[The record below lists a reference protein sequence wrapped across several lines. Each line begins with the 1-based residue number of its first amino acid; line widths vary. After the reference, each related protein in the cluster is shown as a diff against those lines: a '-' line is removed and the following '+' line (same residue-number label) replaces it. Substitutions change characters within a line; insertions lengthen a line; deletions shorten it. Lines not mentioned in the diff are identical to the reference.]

1 MKSKILLL
9 SLISAFSV
17 HAQQV
22 QWASKL
28 IKFSSDLGGKQ
39 NGIKRILGKS
49 DAFPQAGPS
58 ANAWMPKNALDGY
71 ETVEVGFEKP
81 QTVKQVAVFE
91 NMNSGCVVRIAVD
104 DGSGKYKTV
113 WSRKV
118 NWKRDLYTSQSPA
131 DRKYYYNRKRRKIQT
146 APEVDVNPGI
156 EHAILEQAV
165 SGVVAVR
172 VDFSF
177 ALVPGQ
183 KQVDAIGISDS
194 ETPIEAPINILPE
207 FQSLAKSEK
216 IDIGELLPANPMLT
230 ADGQKLYFT
239 DFTNTKEI
247 IYSCVRSNGK
257 WSAPVQE
264 MNALNDD
271 NQFNY
276 IYGIKSDWA
285 LKGGKSYSR
294 GTGETGYAFYKR
306 NGDAFE
312 PSGILKVTAYN
323 NYDDTSEMTIT
334 DDAKT
339 IIMGIETD
347 MTQGGADLYFS
358 NKKEDGS
365 YGFLQNMGKTI
376 NSAAD
381 ESMPRLLSD
390 NKTLLFSS
398 NGFSNY
404 GDYDIFVTHRLDD
417 TWKNWSEPVNL
428 GSSINSGSFDG
439 SPWYDEQN
447 EELYFIRTVDG
458 RTNIY
463 HMHFPKAQLMKS

>member
-1 MKSKILLL
+1 MKNNILFL
-9 SLISAFSV
+9 SLMAVFSV
-17 HAQQV
+17 HGQQV
-22 QWASKL
+22 QWAGKL

-39 NGIKRILGKS
+39 HGIKRILGKP
-49 DAFPQAGPS
+49 DAFPQGGPS
-58 ANAWMPKNALDGY
+58 ANAWMPKNALDGN
-71 ETVEVGFEKP
+71 ETVEVGFETP

-91 NMNSGCVVRIAVD
+91 NMNAGCVVRIAVD

-113 WSRKV
+113 WSRDI
-118 NWKRDLYTSQSPA
+118 NWRRNLYTSQFPA
-131 DRKYYYNRKRRKIQT
+131 DRKYYYNRKRRKIQS

-156 EHAILEQAV
+156 EHAILDQAV
-165 SGVVAVR
+165 AHVVAVR

-194 ETPIEAPINILPE
+194 ETPMEASIHSAQEFASLPRPEKLDLGGLMPSNPIL
-207 FQSLAKSEK
+207 
-216 IDIGELLPANPMLT
+216 NP
-230 ADGQKLYFT
+230 DGNKLYFT
-239 DFTNTKEI
+239 DFTNPKEV
-247 IYSCVRSNGK
+247 IYSCIKNDGR
-257 WSAPVQE
+257 WSAPSQE

-271 NQFNY
+271 DQFNY
-276 IYGIKSDWA
+276 LYGIHDNWA

-294 GTGETGYAFYKR
+294 GTGETGYAFYGGQ
-306 NGDAFE
+306 GDAMAV
-312 PSGILKVTAYN
+312 SGILKVAAYN
-323 NYDDTSEMTIT
+323 NYDDTSELTISA
-334 DDAKT
+334 DAQT

-358 NKKEDGS
+358 NRKEDGS
-365 YGFLQNMGKTI
+365 YGFLQNMGKAI

-404 GDYDIFVTHRLDD
+404 GDYDIFVTYRLDD
-417 TWKNWSEPVNL
+417 SWKNWSEPVNL

-439 SPWYDEQN
+439 SPWYDERN
-447 EELYFIRTVDG
+447 GELYFIRTVDG
-458 RTNIY
+458 QTGIY
-463 HMHFPKAQLMKS
+463 HVHLPKSQLMKG